1 MIKLY
6 IISFSLSII
15 IIYQFYKIRRS
26 AIGAL
31 LMIMGILTSF
41 WILMELLSGLID
53 DKSIIILLQLIKYGA
68 IVMIPPL
75 LLWLAYGLVWAL
87 NPKRYKVLSIF
98 FTVPILTCLSIV
110 TGGFPYV
117 FISDMDVE
125 WVNGIAVFLYERKIG
140 FFIHTTYSYLLITM
154 TNILLLY
161 RTLKAPRIFK
171 VQSRFIFAGS
181 IVPMILN
188 VLFLSGYFTELL
200 IDTTP
205 LAILIT
211 LIIFYGAIY
220 VLPKKELVPKA
231 RNLVIENMSDLV
243 VITDNHDSII
253 DVNPAAQ
260 KLLVKG
266 SNLLLGRNP
275 KYIDFRGMSFDR
287 LVKSMPIV
295 EHDLIDEESLNYRSI
310 TIELD
315 GFNYFYQVNVEPIV
329 DGDDREIGMLYIL
342 YDITQIK
349 THVSELTILNNS
361 LMISDSIINEALE
374 GIIITDANNRI
385 VKANKSQELMSGYT
399 MEELIGENPS
409 LFKSNRHDY
418 GFYKDMWDSIKSD
431 GFWKGE
437 VWDRRKNGEVYPK
450 WMSITVIK
458 NKKQEIDH
466 FIGISSDLSKVKE
479 AEKDIKHMA
488 YYDSLTGLPNRA
500 LFNDRLKSALKRS
513 ERYGREIALLYM
525 DLDRF
530 KLVNDTYGHYIGD
543 ELLIA
548 VARRIESQIKK
559 TDILC
564 RLAGDEFALI
574 IEDLDSPGGAGLV
587 AQKIIDAFEE
597 IFIIKHYKLS
607 IMMSIG
613 IAIAP
618 SDDCMSEGLIRKA
631 DVAMYQA
638 KKIGGSHFVFS
649 SAEIEQQNKE
659 LNLLELN
666 LREAIKTESFELFL
680 QPQMAFDEDAY
691 KLIGA
696 EALIRWSNQDGQTI
710 SPSKFIDVAEKSGLM
725 MSIGIWVLEEIFRMN
740 DYLCERDICI
750 PLAINVSIRQFDT
763 NEFYEHLKL
772 MMDSPKTHPID
783 LTIEITESLFFNDLD
798 KGINLLNRIKAL
810 GVKIALD
817 DFGTGF
823 SSMSYLNKLPIDYLK
838 IDKSF
843 IDQLEPNSKKNLAY
857 MILSMAQ
864 TLDLNT
870 IAEGVETEMQSVA
883 MFEAGC
889 DAIQG
894 YYFSKPL
901 SFYDFIGFFNDKE
914 KNHIKKPC

>member
-1 MIKLY
+1 MVNLY
-6 IISFSLSII
+6 IVSFIISNI
-15 IIYQFYKIRRS
+15 IIYQFYRIRRS
-26 AIGAL
+26 AVGAL
-31 LMIMGILTSF
+31 LFVMGILTSF
-41 WILMELLSGLID
+41 WILMELLSSVID
-53 DKSIIILLQLIKYGA
+53 DKSIIISLQLIKYGA
-68 IVMIPPL
+68 IVMISPL
-75 LLWLAYGLVWAL
+75 LLWLSYGLIWAL
-87 NPKRYKVLSIF
+87 NPKKYKLLSLF
-98 FTVPILTCLSIV
+98 FIVPIISCLSIA
-110 TGGFPYV
+110 TDGFPYV
-117 FISDMDVE
+117 FISGMDVE
-125 WVNGIAVFLYERKIG
+125 WIKGIAVFLYERELG
-140 FFIHTTYSYLLITM
+140 FYIHTAYSYLVIIM

-171 VQSRFIFAGS
+171 VQSRLIFAGS

-188 VLFLSGYFTELL
+188 VLFLSGHLTDLL

-205 LAILIT
+205 LSILLT
-211 LIIFYGAIY
+211 LTIFYGAIY

-243 VITDNHDSII
+243 VITDNHDCII

-266 SNLLLGRNP
+266 SSLLLDRNP
-275 KYIDFRGMSFDR
+275 KHVDFRGMPFER

-295 EHDLIDEESLNYRSI
+295 EHGLINEESLNYRSI
-310 TIELD
+310 TIELEAVQ
-315 GFNYFYQVNVEPIV
+315 YFYQVNVEPIV

-349 THVSELTILNNS
+349 THVAELTTLNNS

-374 GIIITDANNRI
+374 GIIITDADNRI
-385 VKANKSQELMSGYT
+385 IRANKSQEVMSGYT
-399 MEELIGENPS
+399 MEELIGEKPS
-409 LFKSNRHDY
+409 VFKSERHDY
-418 GFYKDMWDSIKSD
+418 GFYKDMWDNIKSD

-437 VWDRRKNGEVYPK
+437 IWDRRKNGEVYPK

-458 NKKQEIDH
+458 NNKQEIDH
-466 FIGISSDLSKVKE
+466 FIGISSDLSRVKE

-500 LFNDRLKSALKRS
+500 LFNDRLKSALRRC
-513 ERYGREIALLYM
+513 ERHDSEIALLYM

-530 KLVNDTYGHYIGD
+530 KLVNDTYGHFIGD

-548 VARRIESQIKK
+548 VARRIESQIRK

-564 RLAGDEFALI
+564 RLAGDEFTLI
-574 IEDLDSPGGAGLV
+574 LEDIDSPSGAGIV

-607 IMMSIG
+607 IMISIG

-618 SDDCMSEGLIRKA
+618 NDDEQSEGLIRKA

-649 SAEIEQQNKE
+649 SVEIEQENKE

-666 LREAIKTESFELFL
+666 LREAIKNESFELFL
-680 QPQMAFDEDAY
+680 QPQITFVEGAY

-696 EALIRWSNQDGQTI
+696 EALIRWSRDDGQRI
-710 SPSKFIDVAEKSGLM
+710 SPSKFISVAEKSGLM
-725 MSIGIWVLEEIFRMN
+725 MQIGLWVLEEIFRLN
-740 DYLCERDICI
+740 DYLCEKSICI

-772 MMDSPKTHPID
+772 MMHSPKTHPID
-783 LTIEITESLFFNDLD
+783 LTIEITESIFFNDLD
-798 KGINLLNRIKAL
+798 KGINLLNKIKAL

-843 IDQLEPNSKKNLAY
+843 IDQLEGNNKKNLAY
-857 MILSMAQ
+857 MILSMAK

-870 IAEGVETEMQSVA
+870 IAEGVETEMQSAA

-901 SFYDFIGFFNDKE
+901 SLDDFIKYFNDKRRTD
-914 KNHIKKPC
+914 